1 MFEVG
6 GGRFPVV
13 GGFVHKHINA
23 VVASRLSPA
32 RHHTTRSAASSR
44 HLLAHSNDPPITTL
58 LRSAIFFWSRS
69 PTKGFQVC
77 VEHGLLARASTY
89 STQSRS
95 RSHPQ
100 RGAQA
105 AAPRRASQQSTWD
118 LHKLARSQTC
128 FFSRQRCPVRI
139 MRN

>member
-13 GGFVHKHINA
+13 GGFVHKRINA

-44 HLLAHSNDPPITTL
+44 HLLAHSNDPPITTPPY
-58 LRSAIFFWSRS
+58 SAVPFFLSRS

-77 VEHGLLARASTY
+77 MEHGLLAWGEHVF
-89 STQSRS
+89 
-95 RSHPQ
+95 HP
-100 RGAQA
+100 
-105 AAPRRASQQSTWD
+105 
-118 LHKLARSQTC
+118 K
-128 FFSRQRCPVRI
+128 
-139 MRN
+139 